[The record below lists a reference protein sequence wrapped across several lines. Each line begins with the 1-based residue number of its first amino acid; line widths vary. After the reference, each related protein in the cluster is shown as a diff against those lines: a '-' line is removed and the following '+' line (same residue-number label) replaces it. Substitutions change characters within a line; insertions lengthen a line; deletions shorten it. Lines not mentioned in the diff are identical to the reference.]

1 MSEADERRPA
11 GEGVGPAPAG
21 HAAGTGPV
29 GEPAGPY
36 PYDDLDD
43 EDSLLMPGPQAGW
56 ADPNVPT
63 APGMSLA
70 DRMVAAGEDASGQV
84 PVPPVEQTYDAV
96 PGPQSGMFAA
106 MIIDEPELPE
116 TYVEPAAPMTAGQ
129 IPYPPGPMT
138 PHQEVPQ
145 PVQGFGAGAYEP
157 AQGVAQPYPVPAQAP
172 GGAVPGTAEAASGGP
187 GAGAPVP
194 VPPQAVPMVPPPL
207 APQFVPPGA
216 VVGEYAPASGPAAG
230 AVPVG
235 PGVVG
240 GAVGQAPGGAPVGAS
255 GNAEAVPAVSGG
267 RLRQRVRAAQS
278 VEQVPGQPETVQV
291 PAAPDR
297 PQAQPVVQAQV
308 PEQPVGGTP
317 VDTPPFPV
325 AAAVPQRTT
334 LPPRRQRRVGRGPV
348 PQQTGPHSGA
358 HPVGDAV
365 NTGIPAQVPAAQT
378 PLAVPVV
385 PPPVAPRQAAS
396 AGAPSVEQGVPVPA
410 EGAVASAAPV
420 EQVEQA
426 VPVESVPPVAPAAP
440 VQGVTAPAIPQ
451 PLPGVPTQAAP
462 PRFVQ
467 AAPDAVASALA
478 EGAPAVP
485 PTPTPAPDAI
495 ASVPAEGAPAVAL
508 TPTAEPVPAS
518 APTPTPDAGVAA
530 PAVASPPAGVESPA
544 PEQAPVAQPPAPV
557 VPEGTG
563 GRRRRPERA
572 AEAAE
577 QGATPAAT
585 PIGPVAPPEPAA
597 ANEVA
602 EAAVAAAPSPAAQP
616 VPAPAGPVATPAE
629 AAAETVVLPAGGV
642 VGEQP
647 AAPVRVPA
655 QESSPA
661 VVPAPDAPAP
671 VEQPVESATVVA
683 EAPVAENVPASDVGR
698 EAPVAVPAARAPVE
712 SAAPAGPV
720 AEASVDAPS
729 APVVA
734 AAAPDA
740 RVVAAADAP
749 VAVAAAPD
757 AQAAPADVA
766 AAAGVRAVPDSG
778 AVATVPAGSDAQA
791 VPVAG
796 APADV
801 PVPAPVAEAEA
812 AEAAAG
818 VSAVTQAGPEGAEAA
833 AEPAA
838 EGVPAD
844 AVAAPVV
851 RAPVGAE
858 GAGAPV
864 AAAGSEAGAVAGAVS
879 EAAPG
884 GADAAQAAP
893 APEAPASVPVGS
905 DAPAPAPAANVPDVP
920 DVQAA
925 SAVGPEASGA
935 LASAPDVP
943 GGDGAVAPVAASVPA
958 DAAGA
963 DVPAAASGPVEVP
976 AAGVAPVREAG
987 PTTRAIAAEL
997 LAEEVPVEQPPATAP
1012 EPVAEP
1018 AEAESGAGVTP
1029 AVPRT
1034 SDEGSAMHGPQVTP
1048 TADADRQPQPAAAA
1062 GTGEIPRIPPPP
1074 AEPVGVVEATPQP
1087 DAAGGAEG
1095 TPEPAT
1101 AGAQA
1106 SATAETVLLPTTAAE
1121 PATAQAA
1128 QPAEP
1133 VPARAA
1139 ATPVA
1144 AEVAEGAEGA
1154 EGAEAEVAEEEVP
1167 EVDRGPA
1174 APGYDDAAREAVHRV
1189 MRERRDVRAGFRPDP
1204 VPDDVLV
1211 RVLEAA
1217 HAAPSVGYSQPW
1229 DFVVIRSEETR
1240 VTVQELAQRQ
1250 REAYATSLP
1259 KARAKQFLEIKVEA
1273 ILETPVNI
1281 VVTVDATRG
1290 GRHTLGRHTQPQM
1303 GPYSSALAVENLWL
1317 AARAEGLGVGWVSFF
1332 DEREL
1337 ATALG
1342 LPEHIDVVAYLC
1354 VGYVDAFPD
1363 EPELA
1368 TSGWARARP
1377 LSWVVHEE
1385 TYGRRGLPG
1394 EEPVSLLDETLQS
1407 VRPLDAKA
1415 LGAAWEHQRNMTK
1428 PPGSLGIL
1436 ETIGAQLSG
1445 LARTFPP
1452 PIPEPA
1458 AVAVFAGDH
1467 GVHAQGVSPWPQE
1480 VTAQMVGNFLAGG
1493 AVVNAFAKQIG
1504 VEVCVVDVGVA
1515 TELPDATGL
1524 LPRRIRPGTAD
1535 MTQGP
1540 AMTREEAIAAIEVG
1554 IETARDLV
1562 TAGNRGLLTGDM
1574 GIANTTASAAL
1585 ISVFTGADV
1594 AEVTG
1599 RGTGIDDATHRRK
1612 IEVVRAALARHEPDP
1627 GDPIGVLAAIGGLEH
1642 AAIAGYIIGAAAL
1655 RVPVV
1660 LDGVI
1665 AGAAA
1670 LVAQAIAP
1678 EAVQACV
1685 AGHRSAEPGH
1695 AAALAKLSL
1704 RPLVELEMRLGE
1716 GTGAVLALP
1725 LVQSAVRVLH
1735 DVATFD
1741 SAGVSGKTD

>member
-11 GEGVGPAPAG
+11 GEGAGPAPAG

-70 DRMVAAGEDASGQV
+70 DRMVAAGEDASGQA
-84 PVPPVEQTYDAV
+84 PVPPVEQAYDAV

-145 PVQGFGAGAYEP
+145 PVQGFGAGAY
-157 AQGVAQPYPVPAQAP
+157 GVAPGVAEPYPAPAQAP
-172 GGAVPGTAEAASGGP
+172 GGAMPGAAEAAAGGP
-187 GAGAPVP
+187 GAGVPVP
-194 VPPQAVPMVPPPL
+194 VPPQAVPVVPPPL

-216 VVGEYAPASGPAAG
+216 VVGEYGPADG

-235 PGVVG
+235 RGV
-240 GAVGQAPGGAPVGAS
+240 VGQAPEHASGGA
-255 GNAEAVPAVSGG
+255 EAAPAVNGG

-278 VEQVPGQPETVQV
+278 AEPVPGQPVQPEPESVQV

-297 PQAQPVVQAQV
+297 SQAQPVVQAQAPA
-308 PEQPVGGTP
+308 PEQPMGGNP

-348 PQQTGPHSGA
+348 PQQAGPHSGA

-365 NTGIPAQVPAAQT
+365 NTGIPAQGPAAQ
-378 PLAVPVV
+378 PPSGVPVV
-385 PPPVAPRQAAS
+385 PQQAAPQQAAPQQAAA
-396 AGAPSVEQGVPVPA
+396 AGTPPVEQGAPVAA
-410 EGAVASAAPV
+410 EGAAASSAPV
-420 EQVEQA
+420 EQVEQS
-426 VPVESVPPVAPAAP
+426 VVVEPAAPVAPAAP

-451 PLPGVPTQAAP
+451 PLPGVPTQAVP

-467 AAPDAVASALA
+467 AAPDTV
-478 EGAPAVP
+478 
-485 PTPTPAPDAI
+485 
-495 ASVPAEGAPAVAL
+495 ASVPAGVAPAVAPTA
-508 TPTAEPVPAS
+508 TPTAEPVPVPAV
-518 APTPTPDAGVAA
+518 APTPDAGVAA
-530 PAVASPPAGVESPA
+530 PAAGVESPV
-544 PEQAPVAQPPAPV
+544 PEQAAVAQPVAPV

-572 AEAAE
+572 VEAE
-577 QGATPAAT
+577 QGATPAAAT
-585 PIGPVAPPEPAA
+585 PIGPVAPPEPVAV
-597 ANEVA
+597 NEGPA
-602 EAAVAAAPSPAAQP
+602 EAAVAAAPSPDEAAAVAAQP
-616 VPAPAGPVATPAE
+616 VSAPVGPVVTPAE
-629 AAAETVVLPAGGV
+629 AAPAETVVLPAGGV
-642 VGEQP
+642 AGGQP
-647 AAPVRVPA
+647 AAVAQVPVPVPA

-661 VVPAPDAPAP
+661 VVSTPDVPGP
-671 VEQPVESATVVA
+671 VEQPAESATVVA
-683 EAPVAENVPASDVGR
+683 EAPVVENVPAS
-698 EAPVAVPAARAPVE
+698 EVAQAAPAASAPVE
-712 SAAPAGPV
+712 PAAPAEPV
-720 AEASVDAPS
+720 AGAVTDAPD
-729 APVVA
+729 APVVAVAAPDAQVVA
-734 AAAPDA
+734 AAA
-740 RVVAAADAP
+740 ADVPATVP
-749 VAVAAAPD
+749 AGSD
-757 AQAAPADVA
+757 AQAAPADVTAGA
-766 AAAGVRAVPDSG
+766 AEAQAVPDSG
-778 AVATVPAGSDAQA
+778 AVATVPAGPDAQA
-791 VPVAG
+791 VPVAET
-796 APADV
+796 PADV
-801 PVPAPVAEAEA
+801 PVSAPVAEAEVV
-812 AEAAAG
+812 EASAS
-818 VSAVTQAGPEGAEAA
+818 VSAVPQAGPEGAEAA
-833 AEPAA
+833 AGPAA
-838 EGVPAD
+838 GNAAAD
-844 AVAAPVV
+844 AAAVPVV
-851 RAPVGAE
+851 QASVGAD
-858 GAGAPV
+858 GAAAPV
-864 AAAGSEAGAVAGAVS
+864 AAAGSEAQAVAAAVA
-879 EAAPG
+879 EAAPV
-884 GADAAQAAP
+884 GADAAQAVP
-893 APEAPASVPVGS
+893 APEVPASAPVGS
-905 DAPAPAPAANVPDVP
+905 EVSAPAANVPDA
-920 DVQAA
+920 QAA
-925 SAVGPEASGA
+925 SAVGSEASGGP
-935 LASAPDVP
+935 ASASDVP
-943 GGDGAVAPVAASVPA
+943 GADGAASVAANAPA
-958 DAAGA
+958 ETVGA
-963 DVPAAASGPVEVP
+963 DVPAAAEVPVEVP
-976 AAGVAPVREAG
+976 AAAPVRAAG

-997 LAEEVPVEQPPATAP
+997 LAEEVPVEQPPAPAP
-1012 EPVAEP
+1012 EPVAGP
-1018 AEAESGAGVTP
+1018 AEADSGAGVTP

-1034 SDEGSAMHGPQVTP
+1034 SDEGTAMHGPQVTP
-1048 TADADRQPQPAAAA
+1048 TADAEQRPQPAAAA

-1074 AEPVGVVEATPQP
+1074 AEPVGVVADGAVDAPEATPQP
-1087 DAAGGAEG
+1087 DAAVGAAG
-1095 TPEPAT
+1095 APEPAI

-1106 SATAETVLLPTTAAE
+1106 SATAETVLLPTTPAE
-1121 PATAQAA
+1121 PATAEAA
-1128 QPAEP
+1128 QQAEP
-1133 VPARAA
+1133 VQAQAA

-1144 AEVAEGAEGA
+1144 AEGAQGTEGAEGA
-1154 EGAEAEVAEEEVP
+1154 QGTEGAEAEVVEEEAP

-1368 TSGWARARP
+1368 TSGWAKARP

-1394 EEPVSLLDETLQS
+1394 EDPVSLLDETLQS

-1493 AVVNAFAKQIG
+1493 AVVNAFAKQVG

-1612 IEVVRAALARHEPDP
+1612 IEVVKAALARHEPDP